1 MVDTPPSCHLSI
13 VYFPVVSLSA
23 LTRSQRD
30 WAGFHLQAEQII
42 TLCCGVLRLVLAW
55 LLEGLVLNKE
65 EQGSHL
71 NRVSVCSSFFAAGGD
86 FGAACIP
93 FCFLEECAGGCLF
106 LVKGVT
112 DTGGPGCNI
121 LWCMVRCWLGLTQ

>member
-13 VYFPVVSLSA
+13 VYFPVVSRSA

-30 WAGFHLQAEQII
+30 WAGFHLQAEQIL
-42 TLCCGVLRLVLAW
+42 TLCCSVLLLVLAGP
-55 LLEGLVLNKE
+55 LEGLVLNKE
-65 EQGSHL
+65 EQSSHL
-71 NRVSVCSSFFAAGGD
+71 KRVSVCSSFFAAGGD

-93 FCFLEECAGGCLF
+93 CCFLEECAGGCLV

-112 DTGGPGCNI
+112 DTEGPGCNN
-121 LWCMVRCWLGLTQ
+121 LWCIVLAWSDAVY